1 MDISEFVSS
10 LPENVLTGDDISL
23 PESVIR
29 KIFRFGEVNNDDIFY
44 HLGCGVGNTVQIAAN
59 EFGVKRSVGVEIR
72 DEIASVAKERIRKLK
87 NAQIIVDDIRNVSL
101 SDATVVLFWF
111 NDEQIADKMTAKFK
125 KETKE
130 KQ

>member
-44 HLGCGVGNTVQIAAN
+44 HLGCGVGNTVQIAAK

-72 DEIASVAKERIRKLK
+72 DEIDFCGKRK
-87 NAQIIVDDIRNVSL
+87 
-101 SDATVVLFWF
+101 
-111 NDEQIADKMTAKFK
+111 DKKAEECTNNC
-125 KETKE
+125 
-130 KQ
+130 